1 MEGLGACLTG
11 WGGSG
16 WPTWVRSPRAHMG
29 PPNVHLGAVAVKSGA
44 ASSTSVV
51 PREGPILVLHHKVLG
66 ERRAW
71 IQLSRA
77 GESRKK
83 KKKKD

>member
-1 MEGLGACLTG
+1 MPDWVGRVRVAHLGPQSAG
-11 WGGSG
+11 PYGS
-16 WPTWVRSPRAHMG
+16 

-83 KKKKD
+83 KN